1 MKRWIDIAIRVIAAV
16 SVIVWPAL
24 FFRTPKLPASSGADT
39 SAAITPAVLGASTI
53 STDREKS
60 EVSDLASRFVERLGT
75 YTNQSQ
81 PSDVDVLKVNATEQM
96 QAHFADFFAAR
107 DIVVQ
112 RSGASFM
119 AVTTTALSTTIVKRN
134 VDQYQVLVTAKSTSV
149 TDRSPIPETTYK
161 AVTVDVQKVGNQ
173 WKVNQIDLT
182 P

>member
-24 FFRTPKLPASSGADT
+24 FFRVPTQPTTD
-39 SAAITPAVLGASTI
+39 SAVSQSAISPAVLGASTNP
-53 STDREKS
+53 TDREKR

-81 PSDVDVLKVNATEQM
+81 PSDVDVLKINATEEM
-96 QAHFADFFAAR
+96 QGAFEHFFTMR
-107 DIVVQ
+107 DVTVQ

-119 AVTTTALSTTIVKRN
+119 AVTTTSLATTIVKRN
-134 VDQYQVLVTAKSTSV
+134 VDQYQVLVTAKVTTV
-149 TDRSPIPETTYK
+149 TDRAPVPETLYK
-161 AVTVDVQKVGNQ
+161 AVTVDIQKVGAQ
-173 WKVNQIDLT
+173 WKVHHLDLT